1 MAVTAD
7 KHAAAAP
14 ERLRRNIDSGR
25 TGDKVP
31 VTDPAAA
38 PLGTDDEAGG
48 SRMTA
53 HAAALVEN
61 AERRKPEPPREGRA
75 HLWYIG
81 GIIAAA
87 LLIIAFFAA
96 R

>member
-14 ERLRRNIDSGR
+14 ERLRQNIDSGR

-31 VTDPAAA
+31 VADPAAA

-48 SRMTA
+48 SQMTA
-53 HAAALVEN
+53 QAAALVEN
-61 AERRKPEPPREGRA
+61 AAGRKPEPPREGSA
-75 HLWYIG
+75 HVWYIG
-81 GIIAAA
+81 AIIAAA
-87 LLIIAFFAA
+87 LLIVVFFAA